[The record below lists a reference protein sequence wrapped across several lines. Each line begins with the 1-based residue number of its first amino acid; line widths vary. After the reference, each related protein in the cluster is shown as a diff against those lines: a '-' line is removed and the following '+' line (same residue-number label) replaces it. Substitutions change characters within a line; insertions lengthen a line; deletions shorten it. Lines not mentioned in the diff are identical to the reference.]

1 MRAYGLGN
9 YDHFIDTRGHF
20 FEADDI
26 VISILVACLI
36 KKKSGYPVNSFSKCL
51 IIYHKRRLFLSEYWI
66 EYHKACRRCISPQ
79 TWLPF
84 AHRGFSNEPTF
95 KLILIQLLT

>member
-36 KKKSGYPVNSFSKCL
+36 KKNPV
-51 IIYHKRRLFLSEYWI
+51 IRLTVF
-66 EYHKACRRCISPQ
+66 Q
-79 TWLPF
+79 
-84 AHRGFSNEPTF
+84 NV
-95 KLILIQLLT
+95 